1 MPETHG
7 QHAKLVVSVYM
18 CTKISHNKRN
28 LMLDII
34 FIHTFMKL
42 LSHILKIAKPK
53 PYKIS

>member
-7 QHAKLVVSVYM
+7 QHAKLVVAVYM

-28 LMLDII
+28 LLLDII

-42 LSHILKIAKPK
+42 LSHILKIAKH
-53 PYKIS
+53 